1 MVHCSCG
8 QLTEEGT
15 TLCPR
20 CEALHVLGLG
30 VEALE
35 NEIRGAYRL
44 LVKAWQPENFQG
56 DPKLKDSAEA
66 KLKDIQ
72 TAFDFLTM
80 TSTDRVQA
88 TRPVYL
94 STKLAAVASVPGPIS
109 DARAIAG
116 SVAAPPPAPIPLA
129 EVLPAAAP
137 DAAPTR
143 GPRPK
148 IKSLLLIAAVALV
161 ILRAGYVWYVLK
173 AQTAPGGPEATFN
186 GSSQENVP
194 PELRLPEKK
203 ILDALMRAL
212 KKPDQSNSAPV
223 AGPQTT
229 QPVPSNA
236 KSRQPQTAHA
246 ATHATQPATIKLKPY
261 VTVGST
267 RDEVLAQQGTPTA
280 SSEDK
285 LVYGTSELVLKDGR
299 VVGWRIDHFSSP
311 IRVKLWPQSPVDPD
325 LDFFTVNSSKDEV
338 LVVQGTPT
346 EFSEDKFKYGDSVVF
361 FRNNRVV
368 NWKNDPGSVPLRA
381 R

>member
-1 MVHCSCG
+1 
-8 QLTEEGT
+8 
-15 TLCPR
+15 
-20 CEALHVLGLG
+20 LG

-44 LVKAWQPENFQG
+44 LMKAWQPENFQD

-80 TSTDRVQA
+80 TSTDRIHVQ
-88 TRPVYL
+88 RPVYL
-94 STKLAAVASVPGPIS
+94 STKLAAVAAVPGPIS

-116 SVAAPPPAPIPLA
+116 SVAAPPPAPIPLV

-137 DAAPTR
+137 DAAPA
-143 GPRPK
+143 PRPWPK
-148 IKSLLLIAAVALV
+148 IKSLLMVTAVALV

-173 AQTAPGGPEATFN
+173 AQTAPGGPAAAID
-186 GSSQENVP
+186 GSLQGVAP
-194 PELRLPEKK
+194 QLPEKK
-203 ILDALMRAL
+203 ILDAVMRAL

-223 AGPQTT
+223 AGPQTV
-229 QPVPSNA
+229 QPAPSNA
-236 KSRQPQTAHA
+236 KSRQPQSAHA
-246 ATHATQPATIKLKPY
+246 AAHPVQPATIKLKPY

-280 SSEDK
+280 TSDDK
-285 LVYGTSELVLKDGR
+285 LVYGTSELYLKDGR
-299 VVGWRIDHFSSP
+299 VVGWRIDPLSSP

-325 LDFFTVNSSKDEV
+325 LDYFTVNSSKDEV

-346 EFSEDKFKYGDSVVF
+346 KFSEDKFEYGDSVVF